1 MSVMGTKIIKT
12 ADKMISLNLNLKHEI
27 KGPRQ

>member
-1 MSVMGTKIIKT
+1 MSVMGTKMIKT
-12 ADKMISLNLNLKHEI
+12 EDEKIDLNLNLKHEI